1 MINELVSTDA
11 DLCSN
16 NTVRYY
22 FEGQLS
28 VNSPFQID
36 PLSGQV
42 FLSTALLSDDPLSYT
57 TTLAVEDRLSPVA
70 THRTGTAQLT
80 VIIGEL
86 LPVDF
91 AVSSGF
97 VVPPLS
103 RTSDTEFKQ
112 GTMIIRYNY
121 ILVIVILLSFRM
133 FIRLRIPYMYIF

>member
-1 MINELVSTDA
+1 MISDLISTDA

-22 FEGQLS
+22 FEGQLAG
-28 VNSPFQID
+28 VSPFQID

-42 FLSTALLSDDPLSYT
+42 SLSTALLSDDPLSYS

-91 AVSSGF
+91 SVSSGF

-103 RTSDTEFKQ
+103 RTSDTEFNQ
-112 GTMIIRYNY
+112 GT
-121 ILVIVILLSFRM
+121 LLR
-133 FIRLRIPYMYIF
+133 

>member
-1 MINELVSTDA
+1 MINQLVSTDA

-22 FEGQLS
+22 FEGQLPES
-28 VNSPFQID
+28 SPFQID

-70 THRTGTAQLT
+70 THRTGIAQLT

-91 AVSSGF
+91 GVSSGF

-112 GTMIIRYNY
+112 GTVVIRQ
-121 ILVIVILLSFRM
+121 
-133 FIRLRIPYMYIF
+133 